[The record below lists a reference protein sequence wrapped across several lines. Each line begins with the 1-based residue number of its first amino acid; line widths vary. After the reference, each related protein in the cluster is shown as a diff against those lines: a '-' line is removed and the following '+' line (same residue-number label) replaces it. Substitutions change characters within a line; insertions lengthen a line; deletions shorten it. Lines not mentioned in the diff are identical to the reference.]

1 MSSIIPVVGIDAAFA
16 NMGFARMNL
25 DLETS
30 KLDLASIRTVTTEGQ
45 TKKVV
50 RKNSDDLRR
59 ARELH
64 TALHEELDGC
74 AVAFA
79 EIPSGAQH
87 ARSSM
92 GFGIAVGVLASC
104 KIPLIEVMP
113 VETKMVSIGS
123 ETASKAEIISWAA
136 GLYPDAP
143 WLRYQRDTNRGKV
156 KRKIG
161 DLHADNEHM
170 ADACAVVYAGIKT
183 MQFQNLLTMLR
194 SVANFKS

>member
-25 DLETS
+25 DLRTNRME
-30 KLDLASIRTVTTEGQ
+30 LQRIRTVSTEGQ
-45 TKKVV
+45 NKKVV

-92 GFGIAVGVLASC
+92 GFGIAIGVLASC

-113 VETKMVSIGS
+113 VETKMASVGT
-123 ETASKAEIISWAA
+123 ETASKPEIISWAA

-143 WLRYQRDTNRGKV
+143 WLRYKADSSRGKV

-161 DLHADNEHM
+161 DLHDDNEHT
-170 ADACAVVYAGIKT
+170 ADACAVVYAGIRT
-183 MQFQNLLTMLR
+183 VQFQNILAMLR
-194 SVANFKS
+194 SFAGVTA